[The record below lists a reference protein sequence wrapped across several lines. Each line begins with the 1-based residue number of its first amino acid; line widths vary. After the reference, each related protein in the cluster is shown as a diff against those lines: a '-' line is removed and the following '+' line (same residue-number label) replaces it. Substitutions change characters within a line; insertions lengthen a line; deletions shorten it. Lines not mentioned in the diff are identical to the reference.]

1 MTDEELRRAE
11 HRLLAGAATYA
22 CGGYIVRLDA
32 LHRNDLYTRLAYDR
46 LERKYDVVRE
56 LFAESDSNWNQ
67 TFYVLLFRTIGDVT
81 NRDAFLTLAR
91 RVSYRMVLRERASLH
106 AVEAMLIGASGLLDN
121 YRDDT
126 YTRSLKQ
133 DFDYFSRKYEIAPMT
148 GAEWNLRDIRPAN
161 HPLLRIAQLAAFL
174 ASNDFLIDRLVEC
187 RTAEEV
193 RRLIFGRSFRLLVHP
208 LHSGDTHPR
217 AAQAHREDE
226 VRPVGHQPRLPDP
239 VRLRCL
245 QRQRAAAR
253 AGLRAARS
261 HSRRGEPLHA
271 PLASLRSASGQRLPV
286 AGIAATGHRILRPAP
301 LRGVSGGSPPAG
313 SAQTVRP
320 RRRIPQ
326 PTLTL

>member
-1 MTDEELRRAE
+1 MESPR
-11 HRLLAGAATYA
+11 HPAGQ
-22 CGGYIVRLDA
+22 
-32 LHRNDLYTRLAYDR
+32 
-46 LERKYDVVRE
+46 
-56 LFAESDSNWNQ
+56 SP
-67 TFYVLLFRTIGDVT
+67 
-81 NRDAFLTLAR
+81 
-91 RVSYRMVLRERASLH
+91 
-106 AVEAMLIGASGLLDN
+106 AVAH
-121 YRDDT
+121 
-126 YTRSLKQ
+126 
-133 DFDYFSRKYEIAPMT
+133 
-148 GAEWNLRDIRPAN
+148 RPAGGV
-161 HPLLRIAQLAAFL
+161 PRIERFP
-174 ASNDFLIDRLVEC
+174 DRPP
-187 RTAEEV
+187 
-193 RRLIFGRSFRLLVHP
+193 RRMPHGRGGAPPFFGRSFRLLVHP

-326 PTLTL
+326 PTLAL

>member
-22 CGGYIVRLDA
+22 CGGYIARLDA

-56 LFAESDSNWNQ
+56 LFTESDSNWNQ

-121 YRDDT
+121 YRDDA

-174 ASNDFLIDRLVEC
+174 ASNDFLIDRLV
-187 RTAEEV
+187 
-193 RRLIFGRSFRLLVHP
+193 
-208 LHSGDTHPR
+208 THPR